1 MTYEEDILKAREEKD
16 AFFKNSPHAPLNE
29 ADKVRFKGLNYFSV
43 NKDLCFVVEL
53 KEYQEQRRVQ
63 IITSKGP
70 LQDYIRFGY
79 VEFMLPLVLKSLTV
93 FKQPDSDYFFIPFKD
108 KSTGKETYEAGR
120 YIDIKHVKDTEYVL
134 DFNTA
139 YNPYCAY
146 SDYWVCPLTPYENV
160 LDVEI
165 SAGEK
170 KYNLN

>member
-29 ADKVRFKGLNYFSV
+29 TDKARFKGLNYFSV
-43 NKDLCFVVEL
+43 NKDFRFVVEL
-53 KEYQEQRRVQ
+53 KDYLEQRRVQ

-93 FKQPDSDYFFIPFKD
+93 FKQPNSDYFFIPFKD
-108 KSTGKETYEAGR
+108 KTTGKETYEAGR
-120 YIDIKHVKDTEYVL
+120 YIEIQHVKYKEYVL

-146 SDYWVCPLTPYENV
+146 SDRWVCPLTPYENI

-165 SAGEK
+165 PAGEK
-170 KYNLN
+170 KYKLD